1 MKRHTKRD
9 RKRPGEF
16 ELIAKHFAPLAASMP
31 GAAGLGNDG
40 ATFVPTPGRAIVVT
54 VDALTEG
61 VHFLADDPPG
71 DIARKMLR
79 VNLSD
84 LAAMGARPVGYVMT
98 TALSDRV
105 DEAWIAAFV
114 AGLAADQK
122 EFGIGL
128 LGGDTTSTPGPTALT
143 VTALGEVESGKEL
156 LRSTACAGDL
166 VMLSGTIGD
175 GALGL
180 LALRDGLSDISPEDR
195 AALAARYRLPV
206 PRLALGAALSERGL
220 SRCAI
225 DVSDGL
231 VADLGHLCEQ
241 SKLAAGIDAS
251 RVPLSA
257 QASRAIDADPALL
270 ARALTGGDDY
280 ELLFTVAPEGR
291 DRIAALALELS
302 LPITEIGRMKA
313 GQGGAQQSVRV
324 LDSRGRDMKL
334 GDGGWRHF

>member
-1 MKRHTKRD
+1 MKRDTKRD
-9 RKRPGEF
+9 AERADEF
-16 ELIAKHFAPLAASMP
+16 ALIAKYFAPLAASMP

-40 ATFVPTPGRAIVVT
+40 ATFAPPPGRDIVVT

-105 DEAWIAAFV
+105 DEAWIAAFT
-114 AGLAADQK
+114 AGLATDQQ

-143 VTALGEVESGKEL
+143 VTAFGEVPAGHVL
-156 LRSTACAGDL
+156 LRSGASAGDL
-166 VMLSGTIGD
+166 VMVSGAIGD

-180 LALRDGLSDISPEDR
+180 MALRGELGDLAEADR
-195 AALAARYRLPV
+195 AALAQRYRLPE
-206 PRLALGAALSERGL
+206 PRLALGAALLERDL
-220 SRCAI
+220 ATAAI

-231 VADLGHLCEQ
+231 VADLGHIAKQ
-241 SKLAAGIDAS
+241 SGLAAEIRAA
-251 RVPLSA
+251 RVPLSEA
-257 QASRAIDADPALL
+257 TRHAVEADADLL
-270 ARALTGGDDY
+270 PRVLTGGDDY
-280 ELLFTVAPEGR
+280 ELLFTVAPPMCDSVQALGR
-291 DRIAALALELS
+291 KLG
-302 LPITEIGRMKA
+302 LPIAEIGVMK
-313 GQGGAQQSVRV
+313 GGQSVQM
-324 LDSRGRDMKL
+324 LDRAGKPIELGRT
-334 GDGGWRHF
+334 GWQHR